1 MDQTP
6 AVEAKFKALSP
17 RLDEAT
23 LRLWAAAE
31 ARSLGRGGV
40 SMVAKVAGLSRTT
53 VYAGLAEIEDAG
65 KAKGKRGKAAAQA
78 LVTAT
83 ERKRIRAPGGGRKR
97 LVDIDASLLAD
108 LDALVEPTSRG
119 DPMSPLRWTCKS
131 TTRLAAELAAS
142 GHRVSQRTVCDLLA
156 QMNYSLQSV
165 RKTREGGQHPDRD
178 AQFQYIATMVTK
190 FQRQRQPVISVD
202 TKKKELIGDFKNAG
216 REWQPQGRPEQV
228 RVHDF
233 IDDEL
238 GKVAPYGVYD
248 VTANVGW
255 VSVGIDHDTAEF
267 AVHSIR
273 HWWLQMG
280 RPTYKQA
287 KRLLITA
294 DCGGSNGYRVRLW
307 RLQLQRLADE
317 LCLEVQV
324 CHFPPGTSKWNKI
337 EHRMFCHIT
346 NNWRGRPLLSRQV
359 VVNLIGSVTT
369 DQGLRVKA
377 ALDENTYEPGV
388 KVSDADLAA
397 INLKRDKFH
406 GEWNYRVT
414 PRSTD
419 KRA

>member
-1 MDQTP
+1 MNS
-6 AVEAKFKALSP
+6 AALIEAKYRALAG

-40 SMVAKVAGLSRTT
+40 SAVAKAAGVSRTT
-53 VYAGLAEIEDAG
+53 VYAGLAEIDAAS
-65 KAKGKRGKAAAQA
+65 KTARKRGKVVAP
-78 LVTAT
+78 VVPS
-83 ERKRIRAPGGGRKR
+83 KRIRAPGGGRKK
-97 LVDIDASLLAD
+97 LIDLDESLLAD

-131 TTRLAAELAAS
+131 TTRLAEELS
-142 GHRVSQRTVCDLLA
+142 RQGHQVSQRTVCDLLA
-156 QMNYSLQSV
+156 RLNYSLQSV
-165 RKTREGGQHPDRD
+165 RKTREGAMHPDRD
-178 AQFQYIATMVTK
+178 EQFQYIAKTVASY
-190 FQRQRQPVISVD
+190 QRQRQPVISVD

-216 REWQPQGRPEQV
+216 KEWQPAGQPEQV

-233 IDDEL
+233 IDTEL

-248 VTANVGW
+248 LKANVGW

-267 AVHSIR
+267 AVQSIR
-273 HWWLQMG
+273 RWWLEMG
-280 RPTYKQA
+280 RPLYKKA

-307 RLQLQRLADE
+307 RLQLQHLADE
-317 LCLEVQV
+317 LGLAVQV

-337 EHRMFCHIT
+337 EHRLFCHIT

-369 DQGLRVKA
+369 AQGLRVKA
-377 ALDENTYEPGV
+377 ALDENVYDAGV
-388 KVSDADLAA
+388 KVSDAELSA
-397 INLKRDKFH
+397 IAIERDEFH
-406 GEWNYRVT
+406 GEWNYRIS
-414 PRSTD
+414 PRQV
-419 KRA
+419 R

>member
-1 MDQTP
+1 
-6 AVEAKFKALSP
+6 
-17 RLDEAT
+17 
-23 LRLWAAAE
+23 
-31 ARSLGRGGV
+31 
-40 SMVAKVAGLSRTT
+40 
-53 VYAGLAEIEDAG
+53 
-65 KAKGKRGKAAAQA
+65 
-78 LVTAT
+78 
-83 ERKRIRAPGGGRKR
+83 
-97 LVDIDASLLAD
+97 
-108 LDALVEPTSRG
+108 
-119 DPMSPLRWTCKS
+119 MSPLRWTCKS

-216 REWQPQGRPEQV
+216 REWRPQGQPEQV

-267 AVHSIR
+267 AVQSIR
-273 HWWLQMG
+273 HWWLEMG
-280 RPTYKQA
+280 RPTYRQA

-317 LCLEVQV
+317 LGLEVQV

-369 DQGLRVKA
+369 DQGLRVQA
-377 ALDENTYEPGV
+377 ALDENTYEPGI

-414 PRSTD
+414 PRATE